1 MKSKLDSLKLCLVDA
16 DRRFEI
22 ATGKISEITKRVHE
36 LEVKRNISLGKQFLS
51 GTLDERNIDDEIYQE
66 VAIGYRSLSRRK
78 NELEEERNY
87 YVKAIEDELKWST
100 QNI

>member
-1 MKSKLDSLKLCLVDA
+1 MKTPLESLQDCLADA

-51 GTLDERNIDDEIYQE
+51 GTLDERNTDDEIYRE

-78 NELEEERNY
+78 NELEEERNH
-87 YVKAIEDELKWST
+87 YVRAIEDEL
-100 QNI
+100 